1 MNRLMLVAIMALL
14 AALIVAPL
22 TMQADRP
29 TRVNFGD
36 VLTFVRDSGCS
47 ADPSTGMITS
57 ATPPE
62 TLIYDADACAPVL
75 APDGQHVSLG
85 EWKAAEGTA
94 TVKCIGQGTHTTVHF
109 SGLIPGGTYTVWL
122 FIFANGGPPTPF
134 TAAGALG
141 NSDPGEPIQNYFTA
155 SAAGEGQLSLT
166 NTSGVLSAVPGAIG
180 SCWLDAYP
188 EVHLALVYHIDRNTY
203 GPVPGPM
210 NTWAV
215 QEVYMFK

>member
-1 MNRLMLVAIMALL
+1 MALL

-29 TRVNFGD
+29 TRVNFGG
-36 VLTFVRDSGCS
+36 VLMFVRDSGCS

-75 APDGQHVSLG
+75 APDGHHVSLG

-109 SGLIPGGTYTVWL
+109 SGLLPGGTYTV
-122 FIFANGGPPTPF
+122 
-134 TAAGALG
+134 
-141 NSDPGEPIQNYFTA
+141 
-155 SAAGEGQLSLT
+155 
-166 NTSGVLSAVPGAIG
+166 
-180 SCWLDAYP
+180 
-188 EVHLALVYHIDRNTY
+188 
-203 GPVPGPM
+203 
-210 NTWAV
+210 
-215 QEVYMFK
+215 